1 MADTD
6 RSKRTEQP
14 TPKRK
19 HDARAKGQ
27 VAKSRELGSVSILM
41 ATLIAFHFYGVQFVR
56 RLSELMQW
64 LLQSSGELTI
74 QTGSLRGLLFHL
86 SLRLLPIL
94 TPVILLMAGFALLV
108 NLGQVGFLFTT
119 QTLKP
124 DLGKL
129 NPIAGF
135 QNLFSLRSF
144 VELVKSF
151 FKMGVIGY
159 IAYVSIRN
167 ELARLPLLSSMSC
180 EGIFSSICMVS
191 YKILLRST
199 IALLVMAILDY
210 IYQRYEIKKSLMMT
224 KEEVKEEMRQSEGDP
239 KIKAQIR
246 KVQQRIA
253 RQRMMS
259 NVLQADVII
268 TNSQHLAVA
277 LKYEASVSAAPKVIA
292 KGAGYIAQKI
302 KEISRGNDIP
312 LVENKPLAQL
322 LYKTVEIGEM
332 IPPHLYQAVAEI
344 LAYVY
349 RLKRG
354 KYRREQGLGVR
365 D

>member
-1 MADTD
+1 LPDTD

-19 HDARAKGQ
+19 HEARAKGQ
-27 VAKSRELGSVSILM
+27 VAKSKELGSVSILL
-41 ATLIAFHFYGVQFVR
+41 ATLLAFHFYGAQFLN
-56 RLSELMQW
+56 RLSDLMQW
-64 LLQSSGELTI
+64 LLQSSGELMI
-74 QTGSLRGLLFHL
+74 QDSGLRSLIFHIEMRLFF
-86 SLRLLPIL
+86 IL
-94 TPVILLMAGFALLV
+94 APLILLMASFALLV
-108 NLGQVGFLFTT
+108 NFGQVGFLFTT
-119 QTLKP
+119 QTLQP

-151 FKMGVIGY
+151 LKIGIIGY
-159 IAYVSIRN
+159 IAYAIIKK
-167 ELARLPLLSSMSC
+167 ELAGLPLLSTMSC
-180 EGIFSSICMVS
+180 QGIFFSICTVS

-199 IALLVMAILDY
+199 IALLIMAILDY
-210 IYQRYEIKKSLMMT
+210 IYQRYEINKSLMMT

-259 NVLQADVII
+259 NVPHADVVI
-268 TNSQHLAVA
+268 TNPQHLAIA
-277 LKYEASVSAAPKVIA
+277 LKYDPEGMEAPKVIA
-292 KGAGYIAQKI
+292 KGAGYVAQKI
-302 KEISRGNDIP
+302 KEIARENGIP

-322 LYKTVEIGEM
+322 LYKTIEIGEM

-349 RLKRG
+349 RLKQG
-354 KYRREQGLGVR
+354 K
-365 D
+365 